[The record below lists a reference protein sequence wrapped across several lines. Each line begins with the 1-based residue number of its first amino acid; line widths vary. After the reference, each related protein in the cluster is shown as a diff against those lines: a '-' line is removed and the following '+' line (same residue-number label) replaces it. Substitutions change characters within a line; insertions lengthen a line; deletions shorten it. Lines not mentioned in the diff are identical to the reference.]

1 MPNPKLSTSPKANRE
16 KEAAADFNCGW
27 SVGSLLSNLSLH
39 AQAAP
44 FEKPNAPRGIN
55 GNAFGKQVSVG
66 SAPITHR
73 LHEYL

>member
-1 MPNPKLSTSPKANRE
+1 MPNPKLSASLKASRE

-27 SVGSLLSNLSLH
+27 SVGSLLSNLSLQ

-44 FEKPNAPRGIN
+44 LEKPDAPRRSN
-55 GNAFGKQVSVG
+55 GNGFGRQLSVS